1 MYFNAKNCDKYL
13 SASLELEKT
22 FSFYYNSKFSLVAN
36 TCCCIQTQQASPC
49 TCLYST
55 LLSFTLSIPS
65 LYIYIT
71 NCTNNI
77 TNSNTIPRPP
87 LPHTSP
93 HTCSTSSSIF
103 ITFFT
108 FFFTLVYISFSL
120 VLVCFSQRYLF
131 VLFCFLFLFLYLL
144 HTSTIPLFQTIL
156 RYTTNTT
163 TNILHQIQLPIQ

>member
-1 MYFNAKNCDKYL
+1 MLHPDTTGVSLHL
-13 SASLELEKT
+13 SLLH
-22 FSFYYNSKFSLVAN
+22 
-36 TCCCIQTQQASPC
+36 
-49 TCLYST
+49 

-144 HTSTIPLFQTIL
+144 HTSTIPLYQTIL
-156 RYTTNTT
+156 PYNPYHDKYLTPNPTTNTIKTQNHT
-163 TNILHQIQLPIQ
+163 TLHTSLTLLYYHDHV